1 VVADHFTWFFH
12 FAQRAQE
19 QKKWKG
25 PKYRYGATTTTAGNR
40 GTGYAA
46 GEETFMDIAAFF
58 AVCVWFVPLFLF
70 LSLSANDNALPSL
83 SKSSHIP
90 VSPYVERNEKLTPDQ
105 SVPPTPS
112 GIDLASP
119 SDPITHIPPRKKSS
133 LVKSIL
139 NPVIDYLPKLGSN
152 RTRAV
157 EGIIAPRTPVRGS
170 PLHTPVNMSIQ
181 TNYFP
186 WNGSEEG
193 SSISNNSNSNSRNSP
208 VPGSIAM
215 GIGKGRPTSIKTPP
229 PPRRVQSEMMT
240 SGLNPR
246 GIATRNGVPAVP
258 DAVGI
263 PGAGGGGG
271 GTGEE
276 MRRARGTRTPSRP
289 STPSMSL
296 GPDRGEALGR
306 VEIVDTKGLA
316 QPKRKDD

>member
-1 VVADHFTWFFH
+1 MT
-12 FAQRAQE
+12 
-19 QKKWKG
+19 
-25 PKYRYGATTTTAGNR
+25 
-40 GTGYAA
+40 
-46 GEETFMDIAAFF
+46 M
-58 AVCVWFVPLFLF
+58 
-70 LSLSANDNALPSL
+70 LSLLSVSTL
-83 SKSSHIP
+83 SKILP
-90 VSPYVERNEKLTPDQ
+90 DPLIVDQ

-119 SDPITHIPPRKKSS
+119 SDPITHIPPRTKSS

-152 RTRAV
+152 RTRAA

-193 SSISNNSNSNSRNSP
+193 SSISNNSNSNSNSRNSP
-208 VPGSIAM
+208 VPGSMQM

-246 GIATRNGVPAVP
+246 GIATRNGAPAVP
-258 DAVGI
+258 DAAGVG
-263 PGAGGGGG
+263 
-271 GTGEE
+271 ED
-276 MRRARGTRTPSRP
+276 MKRARGTRTPSRP